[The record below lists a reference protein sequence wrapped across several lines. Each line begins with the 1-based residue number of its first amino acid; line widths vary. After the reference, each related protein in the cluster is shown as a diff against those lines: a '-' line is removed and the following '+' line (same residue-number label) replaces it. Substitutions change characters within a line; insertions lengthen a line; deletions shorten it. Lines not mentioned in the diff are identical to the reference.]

1 MDSRK
6 TSSRLP
12 SLRAVE
18 EVLPMYAP
26 RMQLGAGS
34 FGRVFLMEHRQTGGK
49 VAVKTLKKERIVE
62 LGMQDK
68 VRREISI
75 LLRVRHPNVI
85 RLYNVV
91 ETPKYILLLMEY
103 AENGELFD
111 YITQRGRL
119 TEGEARRIFQ
129 QIVAGVEY
137 CHRRMVV
144 HRDLKPENILLD
156 ASWTVKIADFG
167 LGNLMTEGHFLRT
180 SCGSPNYAAPE
191 VISGRF
197 YCGPEVD
204 VWGCGVVLYTLL
216 CGRLPFDEKS
226 HVALYQKIKAGAY
239 SRPTHVT
246 PAVQDLLARLLVVDP
261 TMRATIPEIRRHP
274 WFLPWFL
281 PSDLIRLQEDTAAGR
296 PAAPLQLNATAISN
310 LQAVRVTGEGRAV
323 LAGNW
328 VQEAFAARFA
338 GAGAGGEGGGQGGT
352 QGHHGHGQG
361 QGQQKA
367 LWTEDGQLLQRIW
380 GRANWTPAVPL
391 FQSSH
396 TSNVA
401 AAAAPLAAASTAAA
415 SAAAAA
421 AGANAA
427 AAAAAATGVPGAGG
441 NTAAAAA
448 GAAAA
453 AAAAANSANAA
464 ATSAGHAANVI
475 AAAAAANP
483 PMQAPSAGATKWWDA
498 AMRVCISLH
507 RSGAKWKRKPP
518 SNPNTSTSS
527 ASSGPYVLLCYA
539 PYPPVATA
547 LRYQGCLEA
556 AVAAVAEEAELQ
568 RRRQQ
573 QQYRWRAAISERVE
587 KRQRGGVAALLSLSP
602 PRPLTGSLS
611 SPVLIE
617 QAIPSTTS
625 FEALAAAQKKLAQG
639 GGPAAAAAAAVAA
652 AVAAAAAAG
661 VGVGGFARL
670 SALGGGGGYGMGAGA
685 GFGDGSGVGGVTSPS
700 TPSSCNVSL
709 SLALGSSRSSS
720 NGSSGG
726 GVAAMGTGNGGAFV
740 NGPNGVSEHLLHAQQ
755 LQLHQQ
761 QQQQLQQQQQQHQ
774 QQQQQPQIF
783 QQQQLLQQQQQWQR
797 HQLMLQQQQQ
807 QQQLQQ
813 LQQEQMRE
821 KLRLFNQILEKS
833 GPMGAA
839 AASAG
844 LHDATVAAGLRDA
857 SVTGGMHD
865 GSRNHTADGELTLA
879 VRGMDDRECSS
890 MGGTGMGEGPGGG
903 GGVGGMGGG
912 REGVREMGGGL
923 TGGAGDGAGSGA
935 GAVLTSIGPGSG
947 AGQGAGM
954 NATSLTSL
962 TLESIGASAA
972 VAAAAAAA
980 AAAAG
985 DGLRFEVVLMQD
997 GKGESLLDLCL
1008 VSGSSAAF
1016 ADFCS
1021 IFWHNLSQL

>member
-338 GAGAGGEGGGQGGT
+338 G
-352 QGHHGHGQG
+352 
-361 QGQQKA
+361 
-367 LWTEDGQLLQRIW
+367 
-380 GRANWTPAVPL
+380 
-391 FQSSH
+391 
-396 TSNVA
+396 
-401 AAAAPLAAASTAAA
+401 
-415 SAAAAA
+415 
-421 AGANAA
+421 
-427 AAAAAATGVPGAGG
+427 
-441 NTAAAAA
+441 
-448 GAAAA
+448 
-453 AAAAANSANAA
+453 
-464 ATSAGHAANVI
+464 
-475 AAAAAANP
+475 
-483 PMQAPSAGATKWWDA
+483 
-498 AMRVCISLH
+498 
-507 RSGAKWKRKPP
+507 
-518 SNPNTSTSS
+518 
-527 ASSGPYVLLCYA
+527 PYVLLCYA
-539 PYPPVATA
+539 PYPLVATA

-617 QAIPSTTS
+617 QAIPAATS

-652 AVAAAAAAG
+652 AVAAAAAA
-661 VGVGGFARL
+661 
-670 SALGGGGGYGMGAGA
+670 
-685 GFGDGSGVGGVTSPS
+685 
-700 TPSSCNVSL
+700 
-709 SLALGSSRSSS
+709 ALGSSRSSS

-726 GVAAMGTGNGGAFV
+726 GVAAMGT
-740 NGPNGVSEHLLHAQQ
+740 
-755 LQLHQQ
+755 
-761 QQQQLQQQQQQHQ
+761 
-774 QQQQQPQIF
+774 
-783 QQQQLLQQQQQWQR
+783 
-797 HQLMLQQQQQ
+797 
-807 QQQLQQ
+807 
-813 LQQEQMRE
+813 
-821 KLRLFNQILEKS
+821 
-833 GPMGAA
+833 
-839 AASAG
+839 
-844 LHDATVAAGLRDA
+844 
-857 SVTGGMHD
+857 
-865 GSRNHTADGELTLA
+865 
-879 VRGMDDRECSS
+879 
-890 MGGTGMGEGPGGG
+890 
-903 GGVGGMGGG
+903 
-912 REGVREMGGGL
+912 
-923 TGGAGDGAGSGA
+923 
-935 GAVLTSIGPGSG
+935 
-947 AGQGAGM
+947 
-954 NATSLTSL
+954 
-962 TLESIGASAA
+962 
-972 VAAAAAAA
+972 AAAAA

-1008 VSGSSAAF
+1008 LSGSSAAF

>member
-1 MDSRK
+1 PSAAEAAGAVQHFSSLVRQQLLVLSTFLLLFTALLFTIVPPPSRTAVAGNLATLFTVIMFGAPLSSLSVVLRTRSVEYMPLPLSLMSFVCSTSWMAYGIYVQDTYVIVPNSLGSILGIIQLCIYYAIRK

-191 VISGRF
+191 WITQSHCGPEVHVWGCSVVPHPTRLPTALSLVHPSLLEQVISGRFYCGPEVHAWGCGVVLHPKHSLSLPTATTLPRTPPHPRAQVISGRFFCGPEVDVWGCGVVLHPKHSLSLPTATTLPRTPPHPRAQVISGRFCCGPEVDVWGCGVVLHPKHSLSLPTATTLPRTPPHPRAQVISGRFFCGPEVDVWGCRVVLHPKHSLSLPTATTLPRTPPHPRAQVISGRF

-338 GAGAGGEGGGQGGT
+338 GAGAGGEADGGGVG
-352 QGHHGHGQG
+352 
-361 QGQQKA
+361 
-367 LWTEDGQLLQRIW
+367 
-380 GRANWTPAVPL
+380 
-391 FQSSH
+391 
-396 TSNVA
+396 
-401 AAAAPLAAASTAAA
+401 
-415 SAAAAA
+415 
-421 AGANAA
+421 
-427 AAAAAATGVPGAGG
+427 
-441 NTAAAAA
+441 
-448 GAAAA
+448 
-453 AAAAANSANAA
+453 
-464 ATSAGHAANVI
+464 
-475 AAAAAANP
+475 
-483 PMQAPSAGATKWWDA
+483 
-498 AMRVCISLH
+498 
-507 RSGAKWKRKPP
+507 
-518 SNPNTSTSS
+518 
-527 ASSGPYVLLCYA
+527 GPYVLLCYA

-617 QAIPSTTS
+617 QAIPSATS

-661 VGVGGFARL
+661 AGVGGFARL
-670 SALGGGGGYGMGAGA
+670 IEA
-685 GFGDGSGVGGVTSPS
+685 
-700 TPSSCNVSL
+700 
-709 SLALGSSRSSS
+709 
-720 NGSSGG
+720 
-726 GVAAMGTGNGGAFV
+726 AAMAALVGA
-740 NGPNGVSEHLLHAQQ
+740 LL
-755 LQLHQQ
+755 L
-761 QQQQLQQQQQQHQ
+761 
-774 QQQQQPQIF
+774 
-783 QQQQLLQQQQQWQR
+783 W
-797 HQLMLQQQQQ
+797 
-807 QQQLQQ
+807 
-813 LQQEQMRE
+813 
-821 KLRLFNQILEKS
+821 
-833 GPMGAA
+833 
-839 AASAG
+839 G
-844 LHDATVAAGLRDA
+844 L
-857 SVTGGMHD
+857 
-865 GSRNHTADGELTLA
+865 
-879 VRGMDDRECSS
+879 
-890 MGGTGMGEGPGGG
+890 
-903 GGVGGMGGG
+903 
-912 REGVREMGGGL
+912 
-923 TGGAGDGAGSGA
+923 
-935 GAVLTSIGPGSG
+935 
-947 AGQGAGM
+947 
-954 NATSLTSL
+954 
-962 TLESIGASAA
+962 
-972 VAAAAAAA
+972 
-980 AAAAG
+980 
-985 DGLRFEVVLMQD
+985 
-997 GKGESLLDLCL
+997 GKGE
-1008 VSGSSAAF
+1008 VS
-1016 ADFCS
+1016 
-1021 IFWHNLSQL
+1021 

>member
-338 GAGAGGEGGGQGGT
+338 
-352 QGHHGHGQG
+352 
-361 QGQQKA
+361 
-367 LWTEDGQLLQRIW
+367 
-380 GRANWTPAVPL
+380 
-391 FQSSH
+391 
-396 TSNVA
+396 
-401 AAAAPLAAASTAAA
+401 
-415 SAAAAA
+415 
-421 AGANAA
+421 
-427 AAAAAATGVPGAGG
+427 
-441 NTAAAAA
+441 
-448 GAAAA
+448 
-453 AAAAANSANAA
+453 
-464 ATSAGHAANVI
+464 
-475 AAAAAANP
+475 
-483 PMQAPSAGATKWWDA
+483 
-498 AMRVCISLH
+498 
-507 RSGAKWKRKPP
+507 
-518 SNPNTSTSS
+518 
-527 ASSGPYVLLCYA
+527 
-539 PYPPVATA
+539 
-547 LRYQGCLEA
+547 
-556 AVAAVAEEAELQ
+556 
-568 RRRQQ
+568 
-573 QQYRWRAAISERVE
+573 
-587 KRQRGGVAALLSLSP
+587 
-602 PRPLTGSLS
+602 
-611 SPVLIE
+611 E
-617 QAIPSTTS
+617 QAIPAATS

-639 GGPAAAAAAAVAA
+639 
-652 AVAAAAAAG
+652 
-661 VGVGGFARL
+661 
-670 SALGGGGGYGMGAGA
+670 
-685 GFGDGSGVGGVTSPS
+685 
-700 TPSSCNVSL
+700 
-709 SLALGSSRSSS
+709 ALGSSRSSS

-726 GVAAMGTGNGGAFV
+726 GVAAMGTG
-740 NGPNGVSEHLLHAQQ
+740 
-755 LQLHQQ
+755 
-761 QQQQLQQQQQQHQ
+761 
-774 QQQQQPQIF
+774 
-783 QQQQLLQQQQQWQR
+783 
-797 HQLMLQQQQQ
+797 
-807 QQQLQQ
+807 
-813 LQQEQMRE
+813 
-821 KLRLFNQILEKS
+821 
-833 GPMGAA
+833 
-839 AASAG
+839 
-844 LHDATVAAGLRDA
+844 
-857 SVTGGMHD
+857 GMHD
-865 GSRNHTADGELTLA
+865 GSRNHTPDGALTLA

-923 TGGAGDGAGSGA
+923 TVGAGDGAGTGA

-954 NATSLTSL
+954 NSTSLTSL

-1008 VSGSSAAF
+1008 LSGSSAAF